1 MEFLRE
7 ILWQVAPIRYFFEN
21 ISRIITY
28 TQNHLELTLVG
39 VILAIILWVSVGI
52 IIYRYPKLSHG
63 VLGIASIVMCVPS
76 IALYGILLTL
86 PGFGLGR
93 TSALTALVLYAM
105 LPIVR
110 NVFVALRSVEPSI
123 LDAARGMGMS
133 KQEVL
138 WEVQIPNALPTIFAG
153 VRVALVMM
161 VGIATLA
168 TYIGE
173 QNLGRLI
180 QHGITRTH
188 PTMIIVGAVV
198 VSIIAIGIDLL
209 MGLLGKHLISKG
221 LQLEESK

>member
-1 MEFLRE
+1 LEFLKE
-7 ILWQVAPIRYFFEN
+7 FLWQVDPIRYFFEN
-21 ISRIITY
+21 ISRIFNY
-28 TQNHLELTLVG
+28 TVNHMELTLVAM
-39 VILAIILWVSVGI
+39 ILAIILWVSVGI
-52 IIYRYPKLSHG
+52 IIYRYPRLSHG
-63 VLGIASIVMCVPS
+63 VLGFASIVMCVPS

-93 TSALTALVLYAM
+93 TSSVTALILYAM

-110 NVFVALRSVEPSI
+110 NVFVALRSVDSSI

-180 QHGITRTH
+180 QQGIVRTH

-198 VSIIAIGIDLL
+198 VSVIAIAIDLL

-221 LQLEESK
+221 LQLEESN